1 MASHHKMGMSRWTPW
16 NSCARFDSVEDS
28 AAARKGTEAHDRLRR
43 YLTGDKTLELDDT
56 QQADRAVKW
65 AGDYIRQHADGRS
78 VAVEER
84 VEIGA
89 ELSAPLAGIYG
100 TVDAFDID
108 SDTGKEHDVISVY
121 DFKSLS
127 SDHASD
133 LFPQLAGYA
142 IGVASL
148 VGIRDVNSMVHLHVL
163 FGGDFSSEVKVT
175 TLADCIEVGERI
187 VNARKHVEAAPCV
200 TNHWCRYCRHVSDCQ
215 GVEALTQTVKGG
227 GLASLSAP
235 KRLAVI
241 DELEAILKRAKEVA
255 KAEIAMRPGK
265 VWEDDGV
272 RYAIRE
278 VNGPSSV
285 ADGKM
290 VELFNACAA
299 FGVGADAV
307 MAVCKVGKADVCRV
321 LHDVAGMKVRSK
333 NPDEVTAESVVAPFF
348 ACRQVEKL
356 VREA

>member
-1 MASHHKMGMSRWTPW
+1 MASHHKMGMSKWTPW
-16 NSCARFDSVEDS
+16 NCCAHFDSVEDS

-43 YLTGDKTLELDDT
+43 YLTGDKTLELDET

-84 VEIGA
+84 VEIA
-89 ELSAPLAGIYG
+89 PSLSESLAGIYG
-100 TVDAFDID
+100 TVDAFDIE
-108 SDTGKEHDVISVY
+108 SDTGEEVDAINIY

-127 SDHASD
+127 SDHATD

-148 VGIRDVNSMVHLHVL
+148 VGIANRNTKVRLHVL
-163 FGGDFSSEVKVT
+163 FGGDFSVEVKDA
-175 TLADCIEVGERI
+175 TLDLCIAIGEQV
-187 VNARKHVEAAPCV
+187 VNERKHNEGMPHV
-200 TNHWCRYCRHVSDCQ
+200 TNHWCRYCKHSMDCP
-215 GVEALTQTVKGG
+215 GVDTLTETVKSG

-255 KAEIAMRPGK
+255 KAEIALRPNK
-265 VWEDDGV
+265 TWEDEGI

-285 ADGKM
+285 AEGKM
-290 VELFNACAA
+290 VELFNACASV
-299 FGVGADAV
+299 GVDADAV
-307 MAVCKVGKADVCRV
+307 MSVCKVGKSDICRV
-321 LHDVAGMKVRSK
+321 IKEKAGLKVKSK
-333 NPDEVTAESVVAPFF
+333 DPNEVTAESVVAPFF
-348 ACRQVEKL
+348 TCRQVEKL